1 MSRAPSETILT
12 PRRDDLG
19 LTVVANAAGLN
30 VSLAPSGALFAIE
43 HVEDWRRV
51 MIGQT
56 FAAPAGDGM
65 TRLFLRVSD
74 GRTIALT
81 GARSGLTIGA
91 HRDRLVWEGESA
103 DLSHRVTLWLHPR
116 LALWLWRV
124 ELRNKGAA
132 SITCDAVLVQD
143 LGLGDPGFLMNN
155 EAYACQYMDH
165 HIADHPR
172 MGPVQMSRQAQAQG
186 GRFPWVAH
194 GCLDGA
200 QGYATDYRQ
209 IMGPSRRDRQGLA
222 FAFGEPLP
230 SSRLQGEVACA
241 ALQSPVATLAPGAKS
256 AWTFL
261 GCYVADHPAAS
272 SDADLALVDEAEAAA
287 RDYAARTIALRPAA
301 PGLPAVAPA
310 AVAEAATRGDIAA
323 RHRRRIHV
331 EETDGALLSYFA
343 PGRSHARHVVTRDK
357 ERLVARRHGALL
369 RSGEAMSLDDD
380 LLCSTAWMHGVF
392 SAQLTIGNTS
402 MHKLFSVSRDPFNVT
417 RANGLRMLVEIEG
430 AWRHLAVPSTFEI
443 GLNDCRWIYRV
454 GQRVITVSA
463 VAAGT
468 EPAMQWRVSV
478 EGKPCR
484 LLVFGQLVLGEREY
498 AHAARVDIDAGRK
511 RVAFRPDPADRW
523 AREYPHAVYHLVVST
538 PRGVEALGGDELL
551 YEDGARRGG
560 GYVAIRTRP
569 TRAFSFAVVGS
580 MTDPGRAEALA
591 RRYGRP
597 VDEDDMLKP
606 ADAFWRRLTRG
617 ARVESKSGDADS
629 LALDTFLPWL
639 AHDAMIHLTTPH
651 GLEQYT
657 GAAWGTRDVCQG
669 PVEFLLSF
677 EHDAAAKAILRVL
690 FAQQYEEKGDW
701 PQWFM
706 LEPYS
711 EIQASEAHGDVI
723 VWPLKALC
731 DYIEATGDLAFLD
744 EKIAWRRES
753 DFRRTE
759 REDSVLDHI
768 EKLFATVEASYVPG
782 TRLIR
787 FGNGD
792 WNDSFQPVDPRLRD
806 WMVSSWTEALLYE
819 QCVRYAKI
827 LRHAGRATRANV
839 FEAAAKK
846 MRADFRTHLVRDGVV
861 AGYGVFSPNGGAPDL
876 LLHPSDAR
884 TGLKYSLLP
893 LTQGVI
899 GGLFAKTEARRNL
912 GLIRKHLL
920 FADGARLTEKPL
932 PYHGGVE
939 TIFRRAESAAYF
951 GREIGL
957 MYVHSHLRYAE
968 TMSVLGE
975 AEALW
980 DALMTV
986 NPIAVTDRL
995 DHAAPR
1001 QRNTYFSSSDAA
1013 FPDRYAASDD
1023 WALLRA
1029 RKIAVEGG
1037 WRIYSSGPGLY
1048 ANMLLRHVFGLRRDF
1063 GKRVKTPCLAPSH
1076 RDARLIWTCTGR
1088 AGAASKAAGKKAA
1101 PKKASPKK
1109 SPSGKAA
1116 TKKAA
1121 KRALRAPVVKRAP
1134 RAAAA
1139 KAARR
1144 R

>member
-1 MSRAPSETILT
+1 MSRAPSETLIT
-12 PRRDDLG
+12 PRRDNLG
-19 LTVVANAAGLN
+19 LSVVASGAGLQA
-30 VSLAPSGALFAIE
+30 SLAPSGALFAIE

-56 FAAPAGDGM
+56 LAAPVGDGM
-65 TRLFLRVSD
+65 TRLFLRLPE
-74 GRTIALT
+74 GRTIPIT
-81 GARSGLTIGA
+81 GARAGLMIGA
-91 HRDRLVWEGESA
+91 GRDRIVWEGESEGV
-103 DLSHRVTLWLHPR
+103 SHRVTLWLHPQVPT
-116 LALWLWRV
+116 WLWRV
-124 ELRNKGAA
+124 ELAKKSGTPIA
-132 SITCDAVLVQD
+132 CDAVLVQD

-172 MGPVQMSRQAQAQG
+172 LGPVQMSRQAQAQG

-194 GCLDGA
+194 GCLEGA
-200 QGYATDYRQ
+200 QAYATDYRQ

-222 FAFGEPLP
+222 FGFGEPLP
-230 SSRLQGEVACA
+230 SARLQGETACA
-241 ALQSPVATLAPGAKS
+241 ALQSPVARLAPGEKAS
-256 AWTFL
+256 RTFF
-261 GCYVADHPAAS
+261 GVYVADHPAAS
-272 SDADLALVDEAEAAA
+272 GEADLALVEQTEAAA
-287 RDYAARTIALRPAA
+287 RDYAARKIALRPAA
-301 PGLPAVAPA
+301 PGLPAIAPA
-310 AVAEAATRGDIAA
+310 AVAEALPRGEISA

-331 EETDGALLSYFA
+331 EEGESGLQSYFV

-357 ERLVARRHGALL
+357 ERIVARRHGALL
-369 RSGEAMSLDDD
+369 RSGDAMSLDDD

-392 SAQLTIGNTS
+392 AAQLTIGNTS

-417 RANGLRMLVEIEG
+417 RANGLRMLVEIDG
-430 AWRHLAVPSTFEI
+430 AWRHLSVPSIFEI
-443 GLNDCRWIYRV
+443 GLNDCRWVYRI
-454 GQRVITVSA
+454 GQRTITVSA
-463 VAAGT
+463 VAAGDA
-468 EPAMQWRVSV
+468 PAMQWRVSV
-478 EGKPCR
+478 EGAPCR

-498 AHAARVDIDAGRK
+498 AHAARVEIDAARK

-523 AREYPHAVYHLVVST
+523 AREYPHAAYHLVVST

-560 GYVAIRTRP
+560 GYVAIRTR
-569 TRAFSFAVVGS
+569 RLRDFSFAVVGS

-597 VDEDDMLKP
+597 VDDAEMLKP
-606 ADAFWRRLTRG
+606 AEAFWRRLTRG
-617 ARVESKSGDADS
+617 ARIESKGEDAD
-629 LALDTFLPWL
+629 AQAFDTFLPWL

-669 PVEFLLSF
+669 PIEYLLSF
-677 EHDAAAKAILRVL
+677 EHDAAAKAILRVV
-690 FAQQYEEKGDW
+690 FAQQYEDKGDW

-753 DFRRTE
+753 DFRKTE
-759 REDSVLDHI
+759 RADSVLDHI

-792 WNDSFQPVDPRLRD
+792 WNDSFQPVDPTLRD
-806 WMVSSWTEALLYE
+806 WMVSSWTVALLYE
-819 QCVRYAKI
+819 QCVRYAQI
-827 LRHAGRATRANV
+827 LRRAGRAARAKA
-839 FEAAAKK
+839 FDAAAKA
-846 MRADFRTHLVRDGVV
+846 MRADFRAHLVRDGVV
-861 AGYGVFSPNGGAPDL
+861 AGYGVFSPQGGAPEL
-876 LLHPSDAR
+876 LLHPADSR
-884 TGLKYSLLP
+884 TGLNYSLLP
-893 LTQGVI
+893 LTQGVL
-899 GGLFAKTEARRNL
+899 GGLFTKAEARRNL

-932 PYHGGVE
+932 AYHGGVE

-980 DALMTV
+980 DALMVV

-995 DHAAPR
+995 DHAAAR

-1013 FPDRYAASDD
+1013 FADRYAAAED
-1023 WALLRA
+1023 WAQLRA

-1063 GKRVKTPCLAPSH
+1063 GKRVETPCLAPSH
-1076 RDARLIWTCTGR
+1076 RDARLIWAR
-1088 AGAASKAAGKKAA
+1088 AARKAVGKTAAKKAGEKAA
-1101 PKKASPKK
+1101 PKRGS
-1109 SPSGKAA
+1109 

-1121 KRALRAPVVKRAP
+1121 KPATGAG
-1134 RAAAA
+1134 AA